1 MIKKIHGVYM
11 VLAESRG
18 KDGKHKK
25 LGTYKTMAE
34 ARKRLQ
40 QVEFFK
46 HKKGK

>member
-11 VLAESRG
+11 VLAEARG
-18 KDGKHKK
+18 QDGKHKK

-34 ARKRLQ
+34 ARKRLR

-46 HKKGK
+46 HRGKK